1 MESIAVAFWV
11 WLLSFSII
19 HSRFIRAVACTFVH
33 LHCRVGSIIGCIFI
47 RYNHVQV
54 VKSLIPKK
62 PGQTVITIVD
72 NPSGLHGPPGSV
84 PISRSS
90 RQIRDK
96 EPLWSPDVL
105 CLCPGSISGNYSGLL
120 YLPFKLSSVNDS
132 GSESINPTFFPVTL
146 YVIAETSQGLFF
158 PIWDLNPG
166 WHRGAEARW
175 WVWGGGGGAAAER
188 TRTREREARS
198 LWRPYWPWQAHTVAE
213 EPAVLLGLKSS
224 DWPILSPSIFF
235 P

>member
-19 HSRFIRAVACTFVH
+19 HSRFIRVVACTFVR
-33 LHCRVGSIIGCIFI
+33 LHCRVGSIIGCILI

-54 VKSLIPKK
+54 AKSLIPKK
-62 PGQTVITIVD
+62 PGQTVITTVD
-72 NPSGLHGPPGSV
+72 KPSGLHGPPGSV

-105 CLCPGSISGNYSGLL
+105 CLCPGSISGNYSGIL

-132 GSESINPTFFPVTL
+132 GSEGINPTFFPVTL

-166 WHRGAEARW
+166 WHRGAEARR
-175 WVWGGGGGAAAER
+175 GKR
-188 TRTREREARS
+188 TRTGEREAHS

-213 EPAVLLGLKSS
+213 ESGVRSQESCWG
-224 DWPILSPSIFF
+224 WRPILSPSIFF